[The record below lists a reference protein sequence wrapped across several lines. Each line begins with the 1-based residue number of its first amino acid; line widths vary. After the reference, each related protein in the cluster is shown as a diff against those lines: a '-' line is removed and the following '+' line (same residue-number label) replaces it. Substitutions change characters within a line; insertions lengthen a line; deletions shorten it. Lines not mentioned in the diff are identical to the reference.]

1 MKRLLTACAALTVA
15 ATAFAAQAQAPA
27 GQVSVRE
34 ACAADMQK
42 LCPGVS
48 ALKMRECMRSHA
60 DEVSDG
66 CKAAAAAHMAS
77 QAQTPAPTTSTPA
90 PDQH

>member
-1 MKRLLTACAALTVA
+1 MKYLLTACAALSIA
-15 ATAFAAQAQAPA
+15 ATAVAAQAQAPA

-42 LCPGVS
+42 LCPDVGR
-48 ALKMRECMRSHA
+48 LKMRECMRSHA
-60 DEVSDG
+60 DQVSDG

-77 QAQTPAPTTSTPA
+77 QAQTPAQTTPA
-90 PDQH
+90 PEQH